1 MFLYI
6 IITIPIFFWC
16 AGKFYEKVCEA
27 CHITLNKIAIFGDNG
42 IIIPGGV
49 RIGKQQFYMLE
60 SLCFVCSR
68 YLIDGAFLREI
79 FMLYY

>member
-6 IITIPIFFWC
+6 MITIPIFFWC
-16 AGKFYEKVCEA
+16 EGKFYEKVCEA

-49 RIGKQQFYMLE
+49 RIGKQ
-60 SLCFVCSR
+60 
-68 YLIDGAFLREI
+68 
-79 FMLYY
+79 